1 MQFKPILYP
10 LRMIQVLDAY
20 GAVCEVQKNMPFYI
34 SPNRANHACL
44 VNSVQSKAF
53 LTFGQFCPELSIWQ
67 RLGKNKNEDY
77 ALIYKVN
84 LHFYKKADV

>member
-1 MQFKPILYP
+1 MMASIN
-10 LRMIQVLDAY
+10 AY
-20 GAVCEVQKNMPFYI
+20 STVCEVQKNLPFYI

-53 LTFGQFCPELSIWQ
+53 LTFGQFRPELSIWQ
-67 RLGKNKNEDY
+67 RLDKNKNEDY